1 MTLSTIFLLLLI
13 GAVAGWAAGLLGVG
27 GGIIIV
33 PALHFLAEPLGL
45 PPEHVMHIAAATS
58 TAVIV
63 PTALRS
69 ALLHY
74 RRGAVDMDI
83 LKRWMIP
90 AGLAGLIATGTSRW
104 IPTGALA
111 LLFAVVATV
120 VGLNLA
126 SGWLQRHKAWPWPT
140 PGRERIYAALLGL
153 VSAWMGIGGGTVG
166 YPVMTAHGLPPHR
179 AVGTGA
185 TLGLAISIPALIGWS
200 ISGWGQ
206 TIKPACS
213 ALWGSTGAPIAS
225 SHFVQVF
232 RAIFDDICRRLGFET
247 SVRIIAQSRFERGLL
262 SGPKACGRTS
272 CANRGFHSF

>member
-206 TIKPACS
+206 TGLGP
-213 ALWGSTGAPIAS
+213 W
-225 SHFVQVF
+225 H
-232 RAIFDDICRRLGFET
+232 LGFV
-247 SVRIIAQSRFERGLL
+247 SLPMALCLIPSSLLAVPYGAALAHRLPAAILSRFFGLFL
-262 SGPKACGRTS
+262 MISAAGLALK
-272 CANRGFHSF
+272 HL